1 MNLLGHNK
9 GPALEGG
16 GGWKTHCWR
25 TARAA
30 LLPILPV
37 EVVRLRVNRA
47 KELGLPYK
55 TYAGIRAQT
64 GHDVVAFLFSS
75 NALGLLAGQEGL
87 PARLEKLG
95 QIIGA
100 DRIGLAVAPLPVAAL
115 AALPG
120 LDAAYAAP
128 RAFAT
133 WREARSGLRHALGA
147 VPSDRVLLISDAPL
161 EPEWAVAARLA
172 GCLPARQYFA

>member
-1 MNLLGHNK
+1 MGHNR
-9 GPALEGG
+9 GPSLTGG

-25 TARAA
+25 TAREA
-30 LLPILPV
+30 LLPVLPV
-37 EVVRLRVNRA
+37 EVVRLRVKRA

-55 TYAGIRAQT
+55 TYAGVRAQT
-64 GHDVVAFLFSS
+64 GQDIVAFLFSS
-75 NALGLLAGQEGL
+75 NALGLIAGQGAA

-100 DRIGLAVAPLPVAAL
+100 DRIGLAVAPLPVADL

-120 LDAAYAAP
+120 LDAAHAAP
-128 RAFAT
+128 RAFAS
-133 WREARSGLRHALGA
+133 WRAMRSNLRHALGA
-147 VPSDRVLLISDAPL
+147 VPSDRVLLIADAPL

-172 GCLPARQYFA
+172 GCLPAATYFA